1 MGSRVNTDAETGKKK
16 ALIVAYYFPPL
27 GGGGVQR
34 VLRFVKYLPEF
45 GWLPTVVTTASN
57 NYYTRDDSLLGQIP
71 PNVDTI
77 RIPGFEFLN
86 YYKRAKKFKMHK
98 FVSLIDK
105 VTAFPDSQAFWKN
118 KVIAELPK
126 IIDIGS
132 FDLVYATYEP
142 GSNLLIG
149 KSLKTKYHLPL
160 VTDFR
165 DEWVSH
171 PDLTFLRAR
180 ARKPLLAK
188 LERECISSSD
198 RVICLNEIMQ
208 DRFRHQYADEDPD
221 KFTVIP
227 NGYDKDMVKLRGEPK
242 ATTLEPDKFNIV
254 YAVTF
259 TSYTSPQNFLKA
271 LLSLINED
279 QSYEEKIRVSF
290 IGNVAT
296 PKVLDLVEQ
305 KAMKK
310 MVTLTPYLPHDE
322 LITYLH
328 KADVLLLLIGQT
340 PGADVVYTGK
350 LFEYIAIGKPIL
362 AIVPPEGA
370 AAQLIRKTRTGFV
383 VNSSN
388 IEEIKKMIEALY
400 EKWKADKLTV
410 KPNRS
415 EVMSYSAENLTA
427 KLADV
432 FNDCAIQS

>member
-1 MGSRVNTDAETGKKK
+1 
-16 ALIVAYYFPPL
+16 
-27 GGGGVQR
+27 
-34 VLRFVKYLPEF
+34 
-45 GWLPTVVTTASN
+45 
-57 NYYTRDDSLLGQIP
+57 
-71 PNVDTI
+71 
-77 RIPGFEFLN
+77 
-86 YYKRAKKFKMHK
+86 
-98 FVSLIDK
+98 
-105 VTAFPDSQAFWKN
+105 
-118 KVIAELPK
+118 
-126 IIDIGS
+126 
-132 FDLVYATYEP
+132 
-142 GSNLLIG
+142 
-149 KSLKTKYHLPL
+149 
-160 VTDFR
+160 
-165 DEWVSH
+165 
-171 PDLTFLRAR
+171 
-180 ARKPLLAK
+180 
-188 LERECISSSD
+188 
-198 RVICLNEIMQ
+198 
-208 DRFRHQYADEDPD
+208 
-221 KFTVIP
+221 
-227 NGYDKDMVKLRGEPK
+227 MVKLQGDPK
-242 ATTLEPDKFNIV
+242 DTTLEPDKFNIV
-254 YAVTF
+254 YAGTF
-259 TSYTSPQNFLKA
+259 TRNHCPQNFLKA